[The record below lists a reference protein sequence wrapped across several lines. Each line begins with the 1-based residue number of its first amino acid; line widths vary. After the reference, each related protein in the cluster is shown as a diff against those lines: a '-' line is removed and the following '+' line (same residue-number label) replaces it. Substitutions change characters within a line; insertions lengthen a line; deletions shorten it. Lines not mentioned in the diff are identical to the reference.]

1 MSSAHYDPKFKLQVV
16 LESLNP
22 NTTIESV
29 RNKYGLSKNAI
40 ASWRGKLLRFGHKA
54 FDESDTKSVS
64 ESPEELKKIIADL
77 TVENAIL
84 KKISNYKM

>member
-1 MSSAHYDPKFKLQVV
+1 MSYVRYDSKFKLQVV

-29 RNKYGLSKNAI
+29 RSKYGLSKNAI
-40 ASWRGKLLRFGHKA
+40 SSWRGKLLKFGHKA
-54 FDESDTKSVS
+54 FDESDTKPVS
-64 ESPEELKKIIADL
+64 ESPEELKKIIADI

-84 KKISNYKM
+84 KKLSNLKR